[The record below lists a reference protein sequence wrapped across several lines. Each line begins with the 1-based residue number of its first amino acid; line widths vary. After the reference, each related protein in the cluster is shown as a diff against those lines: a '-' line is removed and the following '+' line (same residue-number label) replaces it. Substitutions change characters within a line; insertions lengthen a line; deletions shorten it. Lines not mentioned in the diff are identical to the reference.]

1 MATDSLKM
9 CLRTKFLI
17 YLFGEG
23 GWGGGV
29 GGT

>member
-9 CLRTKFLI
+9 CLLEKNFKFICL
-17 YLFGEG
+17 G
-23 GWGGGV
+23 GRGGGV